1 MEMTPDTTSAYLAF
15 LSRPPHSTMSTRFRS
30 LSAACLLIALAPAHA
45 QLGGSTVFRVLDIP
59 GSARVSA
66 LGGSPVAVY
75 DNDINLGLFNPGLLN
90 ASMAKQ
96 AALSYLPYVD
106 GINIGYAAYAHYLD
120 SSAITLSGGVQ
131 YVDYGSFTRRDE
143 TGADEG
149 EFRAGEYVVQVGA
162 GRAIDSV
169 FSIGVNLKFITSHL
183 DTYTATGWA
192 ADIGGVYVKKALGL
206 TVAATLR
213 NIGTVTSGYTGTKE
227 KLPFQA
233 QVAATYKFR
242 HAPFRLG
249 LSLDN
254 LQQGDLT
261 YEDPNVVQ
269 QIDPT
274 TGEAIVDKVTNVE
287 KAMLHLVPNA
297 EILLSR
303 NFMVRLG
310 YNFRKRQELAMDA
323 KPGLS
328 GVSLG
333 IGLRVSKLHVSYSY
347 AQFNPAGASN
357 TFTLALRFA
366 DLKREPAGT

>member
-1 MEMTPDTTSAYLAF
+1 MFHSLRIPLAT
-15 LSRPPHSTMSTRFRS
+15 LS
-30 LSAACLLIALAPAHA
+30 LSTLGAAHA

-75 DNDINLGLFNPGLLN
+75 DNDLNLGLFNPALLN
-90 ASMAKQ
+90 ATMAKQ

-106 GINIGYAAYAHYLD
+106 GINIGYAAYGHHLD
-120 SSAITLSGGVQ
+120 SCGITLSGSVQ
-131 YVDYGSFTRRDE
+131 YVDYGNFTRRDE
-143 TGADEG
+143 TGLDQG

-169 FSIGVNLKFITSHL
+169 FSMGVNLKFITSHL

-213 NIGTVTSGYTGTKE
+213 NIGMVSSRYTEAKE

-233 QVAATYKFR
+233 QLATTYKFR

-249 LSLDN
+249 LSVDN
-254 LQQGDLT
+254 LQRWDLT
-261 YEDPNVVQ
+261 YDDPNVLQ

-274 TGEAIVDKVTNVE
+274 TGEAIVKKVTQAE
-287 KAMLHLVPNA
+287 KTLLHVVPSA
-297 EILLSR
+297 EILLSE

-310 YNFRKRQELAMDA
+310 YNFRKRKELAMDA

-333 IGLRVSKLHVSYSY
+333 VGLRVSKLHVSYSY

-366 DLKREPAGT
+366 DLKRNTAG